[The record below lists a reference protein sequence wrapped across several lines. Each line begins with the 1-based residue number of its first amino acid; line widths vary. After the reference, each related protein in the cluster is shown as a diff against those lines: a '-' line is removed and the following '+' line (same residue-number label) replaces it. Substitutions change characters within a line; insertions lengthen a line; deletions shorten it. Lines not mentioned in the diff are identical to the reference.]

1 MCFEKPRFMLL
12 FETHVASTCYEEEPE
27 SALLFADH
35 FIRIFFARG
44 AQLGKIHLD
53 SHYIEDLCRP
63 IMIALIFRAS

>member
-1 MCFEKPRFMLL
+1 MCFEKPPKMWL
-12 FETHVASTCYEEEPE
+12 FETHVASDCYEKEPE
-27 SALLFADH
+27 SDLSFADH
-35 FIRIFFARG
+35 FIRIFFAHG

>member
-1 MCFEKPRFMLL
+1 MCFEKPHKTWL
-12 FETHVASTCYEEEPE
+12 FETHVASACYEKTSE
-27 SALLFADH
+27 SELLLADH
-35 FIRIFFARG
+35 FIRIFFAHG

>member
-12 FETHVASTCYEEEPE
+12 FETHVASACYEKEAE
-27 SALLFADH
+27 SDLLFADH
-35 FIRIFFARG
+35 FIRILSAHG

-53 SHYIEDLCRP
+53 PHYIEDLCRP